1 MTESKDKPQDQTQL
15 AASVKASLNTA
26 KQKTSAINRIDT
38 GLFAV
43 NVISPATASLLA
55 AVTSIIGGNTLFP
68 PAAALVEDGG
78 WRLACILVAVFS
90 FIATIGS
97 AFKKLFEDRLS
108 RGNQCVGRLLTLDL
122 AMSTGIKSREDASW
136 EYGEIIKNYPD
147 FVS

>member
-1 MTESKDKPQDQTQL
+1 MTESKDKAQEQAQF

-26 KQKTSAINRIDT
+26 RQKTSAINRIDT

-43 NVISPATASLLA
+43 NVISPAAASLLA
-55 AVTSIIGGNTLFP
+55 AVASIIGGNTIFP
-68 PAAALVEDGG
+68 PAAVIVEDGG
-78 WRLACILVAVFS
+78 WRLACILVAIFS

-97 AFKKLFEDRLS
+97 AFKKIFEDRLT

-122 AMSTGIKSREDASW
+122 AMSTGNKSRQDAAW